1 MHSTHPRFM
10 TTLSV
15 LALIAGPFV
24 VPWAGS
30 TARAFIDLDVIGV
43 NYDAGLELDTALEE
57 RPVEMET
64 EAGLNA
70 SGSVNA
76 IIIDDGNEGE
86 GITAVNVNRTD
97 IEADMAAGEETSAA
111 VSPKNVTTVSE
122 LESYARA
129 TVRSDALVDSM
140 NFTDQRVEVK
150 YREEGQLLAL
160 IPITY
165 TVSVTAK
172 ADGTVEVKYPWYS
185 IVTVNR
191 KDDIESRAKVAVDNA
206 LRARMVGVVRAEG
219 QAQESFSAAEA
230 ADVAAQIHAVLQASS
245 AETGD

>member
-1 MHSTHPRFM
+1 
-10 TTLSV
+10 
-15 LALIAGPFV
+15 
-24 VPWAGS
+24 
-30 TARAFIDLDVIGV
+30 
-43 NYDAGLELDTALEE
+43 
-57 RPVEMET
+57 
-64 EAGLNA
+64 
-70 SGSVNA
+70 
-76 IIIDDGNEGE
+76 
-86 GITAVNVNRTD
+86 
-97 IEADMAAGEETSAA
+97 GEETSAA